1 MQELT
6 ARIAR
11 LRERLRAGD
20 PDMASDEIQAAIDRA
35 EDKRQELLDQQPAAK
50 KQSAK
55 VLNMLPKPAET
66 ARREIAAAL
75 GGDSSSSLKART
87 ILRDVYLGKI
97 QLRPLP
103 GGGLCAHWNLRPL
116 VLLKSAAAGAVPC
129 GSGGKLRDFRNLAAR
144 DALELKVA
152 AQSELWTPQRSLYG
166 EEEAA
171 LKRTLLRLFST
182 NSHLARKL
190 AFEMTAAST
199 AERDEHEENEDEDEG
214 EYSDDLD

>member
-1 MQELT
+1 VCIKREVVQDKLFRKLREDLMAPESIKVISADMQAYCLEQMRARETRNVELPRELQELT

-20 PDMASDEIQAAIDRA
+20 PDMASDEIQAAIDRG
-35 EDKRQELLDQQPAAK
+35 EDKRQELLGQQPAAK

-75 GGDSSSSLKART
+75 VGDSRSSLKART
-87 ILRDVYLGKI
+87 ILRDVYQGKI
-97 QLRPLP
+97 QLWPLP

-129 GSGGKLRDFRNLAAR
+129 GSGGKLRDFRNLAA
-144 DALELKVA
+144 
-152 AQSELWTPQRSLYG
+152 
-166 EEEAA
+166 
-171 LKRTLLRLFST
+171 
-182 NSHLARKL
+182 
-190 AFEMTAAST
+190 
-199 AERDEHEENEDEDEG
+199 
-214 EYSDDLD
+214 